1 MSVTMDFFNDIS
13 FEIAKQKYY
22 NANKVDAK
30 MVEIKAAVQE
40 LLDENERLRAELD
53 EIGTSRE
60 RMAQLVLSAQE
71 RAERIED
78 EAKQQAREIVE
89 NARAEAESLH
99 SAENAPARAAGLS
112 AAQLEAI
119 DRLNKQLDD
128 FNLAQAT
135 QIFRIKQSLMS
146 LALEE

>member
-30 MVEIKAAVQE
+30 MAEIKAAVQE
-40 LLDENERLRAELD
+40 LLDENVRLRAELD

-71 RAERIED
+71 RAEKIEQ

-89 NARAEAESLH
+89 NARAEAESLP
-99 SAENAPARAAGLS
+99 SVEKAPARAAGLS

-146 LALEE
+146 LAIEE

>member
-60 RMAQLVLSAQE
+60 RMAQLVVSAQE
-71 RAERIED
+71 RAEKIED

-99 SAENAPARAAGLS
+99 SAESVPARATGLS

>member
-30 MVEIKAAVQE
+30 MAEIKAAVQE
-40 LLDENERLRAELD
+40 LLSENERLRAELD

-60 RMAQLVLSAQE
+60 RMAQLVVSAQE
-71 RAERIED
+71 RAEKIEQ

-89 NARAEAESLH
+89 NARTEAESLP
-99 SAENAPARAAGLS
+99 SAEKAPARAAGLS

-146 LALEE
+146 LAIEE

>member
-30 MVEIKAAVQE
+30 MAEIKAAVQE

-71 RAERIED
+71 RAEKIEQ

-89 NARAEAESLH
+89 NARAEAESLP
-99 SAENAPARAAGLS
+99 SAEKAPARAAGLT

-146 LALEE
+146 LAIEE

>member
-30 MVEIKAAVQE
+30 MAEIKAAVQE

-71 RAERIED
+71 RAEKIEQ

-89 NARAEAESLH
+89 NARAEAESLP
-99 SAENAPARAAGLS
+99 SAEKAPARAAGLS

-119 DRLNKQLDD
+119 DKLNKQLDD

-146 LALEE
+146 LAIEE

>member
-30 MVEIKAAVQE
+30 MAEIKAAVQE

-60 RMAQLVLSAQE
+60 RMAQLVVSAQE
-71 RAERIED
+71 RAEKIEQ

-89 NARAEAESLH
+89 NARAEAESLT
-99 SAENAPARAAGLS
+99 SADKAPARAAGLS

-119 DRLNKQLDD
+119 DKLNKQLDD

-146 LALEE
+146 LAVEE